1 MKNRPDLPE
10 GLPKKERRKIKRAFY
25 REQMNKQLR
34 LGKLQ
39 KYGIIIAA
47 CLVFLAGGYWFI
59 REASKPKPGE
69 FVPTL
74 GNEHIQN
81 ITDTHE
87 SYNSLPPTSGT
98 HVNNKAPWGVSGS
111 PIPDELQLHN
121 LEDGG
126 IMVQYNC
133 TPDGDSQKEATD
145 SAEGQDEC
153 QKLVAGLT
161 AVIKKYKDKVIL
173 APYPQLD
180 TKIALT
186 AWTKLDKFNEFN
198 EERIEKFIKA
208 YRGIDH
214 HRV

>member
-1 MKNRPDLPE
+1 
-10 GLPKKERRKIKRAFY
+10 
-25 REQMNKQLR
+25 
-34 LGKLQ
+34 
-39 KYGIIIAA
+39 
-47 CLVFLAGGYWFI
+47 
-59 REASKPKPGE
+59 
-69 FVPTL
+69 
-74 GNEHIQN
+74 
-81 ITDTHE
+81 
-87 SYNSLPPTSGT
+87 
-98 HVNNKAPWGVSGS
+98 
-111 PIPDELQLHN
+111 
-121 LEDGG
+121 
-126 IMVQYNC
+126 MVQYNC

-186 AWTKLDKFNEFN
+186 AWTKLDKFNEFSK
-198 EERIEKFIKA
+198 ERIEKFIKA